1 MWSRRLGFQSLGE
14 KLSFWVAANKNLNA
28 ESFDTAEG
36 EVASFPFR
44 VRGVDG
50 GEVRRVIGRDKEG
63 SDSDDGDDDDDDEE
77 DGIYYDEV
85 VEEEE
90 DGFDDELRDN
100 EEDVEAAGVVD
111 LVTSEGK
118 SEKNRERLQ
127 ELCARVLATGERTV
141 TASDIAGLFDFPFD
155 KFQVSCKLRG
165 RRIRVQ

>member
-1 MWSRRLGFQSLGE
+1 MAGIR
-14 KLSFWVAANKNLNA
+14 KA
-28 ESFDTAEG
+28 
-36 EVASFPFR
+36 
-44 VRGVDG
+44 
-50 GEVRRVIGRDKEG
+50 
-63 SDSDDGDDDDDDEE
+63 DSDDGDDDDDDEE

-155 KFQVSCKLRG
+155 KFQETEPEDD
-165 RRIRVQ
+165 